1 MKKILVISIWMCI
14 WSAIPLALNA
24 GQTSNNAGAD
34 LVEIIVSC
42 RGVDQKVQL
51 SRNGEGSIGYMVMCE
66 DGSTEWLSPEAF
78 ARNTYEGAAGV
89 ARSRMHRLFNITSS
103 AGLPWVVLGLVG
115 QLLYTARMAVQWIVS
130 ERRKR
135 SVIPPAFWWL
145 SLAAASAL
153 TVYFIWRRD
162 VVGILGNCMGAFI
175 YIRNL
180 YFISRSKSP

>member
-1 MKKILVISIWMCI
+1 MKTILFIAIWMFL
-14 WSAIPLALNA
+14 WSALPAALEA
-24 GQTSNNAGAD
+24 
-34 LVEIIVSC
+34 VESLTGPEDAVIEVLVSC

-51 SRNGEGSIGYMVMCE
+51 ARDG
-66 DGSTEWLSPEAF
+66 DGSLAFMVLRQDGSAEWLSPEAF
-78 ARNTYEGAAGV
+78 ARHTYEGAAGMG
-89 ARSRMHRLFNITSS
+89 APRMHRLFNITSS
-103 AGLPWVVLGLVG
+103 AGLPWVVLGLLG

-162 VVGILGNCMGAFI
+162 IVGILGNCMGAFI

-180 YFISRSKSP
+180 YFIARSKLP